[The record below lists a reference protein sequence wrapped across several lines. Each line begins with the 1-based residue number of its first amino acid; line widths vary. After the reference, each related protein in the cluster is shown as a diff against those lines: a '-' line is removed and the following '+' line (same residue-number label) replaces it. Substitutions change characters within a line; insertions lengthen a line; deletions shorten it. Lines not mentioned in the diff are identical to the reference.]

1 MPAMFFLT
9 HQRAAEACFLAHGA
23 LISQHA
29 TPHAL
34 PEIVTPDRIRPTVQF
49 QS

>member
-23 LISQHA
+23 LT

-34 PEIVTPDRIRPTVQF
+34 PEIVTLDRIRPTVQF